1 MSVSYRDVEECEEVS
16 RRQGERETSE
26 ASKGGWKLKVGQ
38 NDRSKG
44 EEEKKKKKRERE
56 IAARRREGDCIRRL
70 VGR

>member
-1 MSVSYRDVEECEEVS
+1 MSVSYRDVEECEEES

-44 EEEKKKKKRERE
+44 EEEKKKKKKKERERLQQE
-56 IAARRREGDCIRRL
+56 GERAIA
-70 VGR
+70 